1 MSVIRI
7 YLFEN
12 GAEVKIDNSLYENIS
27 AEEIGERIKYAAE
40 AAKKADIIMI
50 LINDEAAKK
59 IYSENAEKKKEEK
72 HEE

>member
-12 GAEVKIDNSLYENIS
+12 GAEVKIDNLLYENIS

-40 AAKKADIIMI
+40 AAKK
-50 LINDEAAKK
+50 